1 MHLNPSPQT
10 GHKKRPTINHKHQVL
25 KLADQFNFLVTWNTI
40 HFKHHSKS
48 DHEHPW
54 TTWRSFFHIIF
65 TEHFWDDS
73 HNPIPI
79 YDVSAEMVK
88 TWTQTNPLRC
98 HQARCGWETPEFNEL
113 LLVSIE
119 IGKIIE
125 RLNDC
130 WRIAVQAMFDDIGGK
145 SYHSPVSCTH
155 SYWRISPRNS
165 TTK

>member
-113 LLVSIE
+113 NVAV
-119 IGKIIE
+119 GFNRNRKNHRTIE
-125 RLNDC
+125 RLLEDC
-130 WRIAVQAMFDDIGGK
+130 RAGHVWWHWREILPFTSQLYPLILAYI
-145 SYHSPVSCTH
+145 P
-155 SYWRISPRNS
+155 
-165 TTK
+165 TK